1 MIIKEN
7 ENIKEMKSL
16 TAQNLV
22 NENSQLIN
30 ECLNLADYM
39 YNALT
44 TDTCLKEEKQSAPDC
59 MIKELSIQ
67 NEKLKLLN
75 EVLVKMRTNLL
86 EGGN

>member
-1 MIIKEN
+1 
-7 ENIKEMKSL
+7 
-16 TAQNLV
+16 
-22 NENSQLIN
+22 
-30 ECLNLADYM
+30 M

-75 EVLVKMRTNLL
+75 EVLVKMRANLL

>member
-7 ENIKEMKSL
+7 EKTKPL

-22 NENSQLIN
+22 SENSQIIN
-30 ECLNLADYM
+30 QCIELADYM

-44 TDTCLKEEKQSAPDC
+44 TDTCLKETQCAPDC
-59 MIKELSIQ
+59 MIMELSIQ

-75 EVLVKMRTNLL
+75 EVLVKMRANLL